1 MSLNAA
7 SKYFNSPKGTL
18 HNKIKGKVPLQ
29 RKMRPENVLKVGNE
43 NRIDK
48 WILDKSKLGF
58 PMHPEDV
65 KDSVQDILILD
76 KSKLGFPMHPE
87 DVKDSVQDI
96 LKALVLLGLK
106 ESQVRDTSNEDYA
119 VAKRII
125 EKIIGPERS
134 LQSKQDKS
142 STLSKSLESIFDV
155 WLICEKHA
163 PEENGTLVNNNEESV
178 DKEVFDIDSLPVDII
193 D

>member
-1 MSLNAA
+1 MRKALDSIKNESMSLNAA

-65 KDSVQDILILD
+65 KDSVQDIL
-76 KSKLGFPMHPE
+76 
-87 DVKDSVQDI
+87 
-96 LKALVLLGLK
+96 KALVLLGLK
-106 ESQVRDTSNEDYA
+106 GYTNFYIYRPWSYFPT
-119 VAKRII
+119 
-125 EKIIGPERS
+125 
-134 LQSKQDKS
+134 
-142 STLSKSLESIFDV
+142 
-155 WLICEKHA
+155 
-163 PEENGTLVNNNEESV
+163 
-178 DKEVFDIDSLPVDII
+178 KE
-193 D
+193 